1 MLLFQERKALKIFMI
16 NTIDEINKAAR
27 EDARGFIKL
36 CGEEYKNRICEIATT
51 IADDDDIK
59 IVSIA
64 GPSGSGK
71 TTTAHI
77 LCQKLQQLEETV
89 EVVSLDDFYLENHEL
104 PRLPD
109 GSFDIESVN
118 SLDIQRIKKC
128 FDDIITSG
136 KTVLPYFDFKNKVRN
151 DSHRQIDIGDR
162 GIIIVEG
169 LHAMNPLITGLV
181 PRKNI
186 YKVYISVNVPVENEN
201 GQQILSTRQIRLAR
215 RVLRDEQFRNSTA
228 EETLRL
234 WNNVID
240 GESKYLYCFKN
251 TADVCLTT
259 LHPYELGVYKK
270 RFCSLRNTVS
280 KNTPCREFFLDTVN
294 AFEQFVEI
302 DSSLVPKDS
311 LIREFIG

>member
-1 MLLFQERKALKIFMI
+1 MI
-16 NTIDEINKAAR
+16 NTINEINKAAT
-27 EDARGFIKL
+27 EDAGQFIL
-36 CGEEYKNRICEIATT
+36 QGDTEYKNRICDIAKT

-77 LCQKLQQLEETV
+77 LCQRLEELDETV
-89 EVVSLDDFYLENHEL
+89 EVVSLDDFYLENDKL
-104 PRLPD
+104 PLLPD
-109 GSFDIESVN
+109 GSLDIESVN

-128 FDDIITSG
+128 FNEIVASG
-136 KTVLPYFDFKNKVRN
+136 KTVLPQFDFKTKTRN
-151 DSHRQIDIGDR
+151 DSHREIDIGNR

-181 PRKNI
+181 PAKNI
-186 YKVYISVNVPVENEN
+186 FKVYISVNVPIEDDN
-201 GQQILSTRQIRLAR
+201 GQQVLSSRQIRLVR
-215 RVLRDEQFRNSTA
+215 RMLRDEQFRNATA
-228 EETLRL
+228 EDTLKL

-270 RFCSLRNTVS
+270 RFCALRNTVG

-294 AFEQFVEI
+294 AMERFVYI
-302 DSSLVPKDS
+302 DASLVPETA